1 MSTPPAPRKPRN
13 WLDALIAT
21 TLRWNDRLGRTVVPE
36 TPPPETPPAGTGARA
51 GSARGAAPEASPA
64 GPRPGAR

>member
-1 MSTPPAPRKPRN
+1 MSNPPPPRKPRS

-36 TPPPETPPAGTGARA
+36 APAPDKPPARTASRDA
-51 GSARGAAPEASPA
+51 SARSAAPRLPLPPSS
-64 GPRPGAR
+64 RSR

>member
-21 TLRWNDRLGRTVVPE
+21 TLRWNDRLGQTVVPE
-36 TPPPETPPAGTGARA
+36 TPPPESPAAGNAARA
-51 GSARGAAPEASPA
+51 GSAGGA
-64 GPRPGAR
+64 GPKLPLRTPSRTR

>member
-36 TPPPETPPAGTGARA
+36 APPPEAPKAGGALRT
-51 GSARGAAPEASPA
+51 GSARGADQKFPL
-64 GPRPGAR
+64 GPPSRSR